1 VGGLLREEIS
11 EIIIKR
17 LKDPRVG
24 FITVTGVEMTDD
36 LKSARVYVS
45 VLERQ
50 NTQETLKVLNSAA
63 GFIKKEVA
71 RDISLRSTPHLV
83 FFEDKSIAYGEKIDG
98 ILNTIKKDAKNP
110 ADPSNGGLAPASRGS
125 APASRGSA
133 PASKGATPTSGDA
146 TPESKGE

>member
-1 VGGLLREEIS
+1 MLPFKRSRRVGDLLREEIS
-11 EIIIKR
+11 EIIIRR

-36 LKSARVYVS
+36 LKSARVYIS

-50 NTQETLKVLNSAA
+50 NTEETLKVLNAAA

-71 RDISLRSTPHLV
+71 NDIRLRSTPRLE

-98 ILNTIKKDAKNP
+98 LLNMIKRDAK
-110 ADPSNGGLAPASRGS
+110 DS
-125 APASRGSA
+125 AVNRNDS
-133 PASKGATPTSGDA
+133 
-146 TPESKGE
+146 EGEKT

>member
-1 VGGLLREEIS
+1 MLPFKRSRRVGDLLREEIS
-11 EIIIKR
+11 EIILKR

-45 VLERQ
+45 VFDRQ
-50 NTQETLKVLNSAA
+50 QTAETLEVLNQAA

-71 RDISLRSTPHLV
+71 RDIRLRSTPHLE

-98 ILNTIKKDAKNP
+98 ILDMIKKDAKNH
-110 ADPSNGGLAPASRGS
+110 AAQHTL
-125 APASRGSA
+125 
-133 PASKGATPTSGDA
+133 
-146 TPESKGE
+146 PEGEQP